1 MGSGPDRGD
10 RVINGAVVSRGGLL
24 PREILDRLGARGSD
38 LPGTDPTD
46 YGLVA
51 SERIA
56 DAVSRSWNRLVP
68 LWAEL
73 AATLEASALPAND
86 RHATTLTRDRWL
98 RPLLEELGFARSEFT
113 RGEITVEDRS
123 YPVSHLWGASVPV
136 HQLGAEVPLDRRTPG
151 VPGAASKSPHGLV
164 QEFLNRSPAHLW
176 GIVTNGRL
184 LRVLRDNVSLTRQAY
199 LEFDLERIFS
209 DNSYSDFTVLWLCGH
224 ATRFAGDPPSQCLL
238 EQWNTEAARAG
249 TRALDRLRDGVETA
263 IKKLGEGFLA
273 HRDNADL
280 RRRLREGELAAD
292 DYLRALLRT
301 VYRLLFLLV
310 TESRDLLLDP
320 TADEAAQ
327 ARYRAFYSMERLR
340 TLAVRQR
347 GSPHRDLWEQHR
359 VVARALGHEDGAPA
373 IGITPLGGDL
383 WSEEFVSALGDDVID
398 NHHLLAAVRA
408 LCSVRDHEARVTRP
422 VDYRNLGVEELGS
435 IYESLLE
442 LHAEIGSGPQPS
454 FDLAAAAG
462 SERKT
467 TGSYYT
473 PSSLIDR
480 LLDSALDPVMDE
492 AQTADDPEA
501 GLLALR
507 VLDPACGSG
516 HFLIAAAHRI
526 ANRLAAVRSGE
537 EEPNPEMLRHAL
549 RQVIG
554 HCVYGIDKNP
564 MAVELCK
571 VSLWLEAMEPGRPLN
586 FLDHHVVCG
595 NSLLGTTPRLLAD
608 GVPNEAF
615 KALTG
620 DDKEQVSALRK
631 ANRAERK
638 QRMQGMLAW
647 DLPQAS
653 YSAELRRAFAVI
665 DSYSD
670 ESVRLVRQK
679 ESEYRDL
686 QESEFAVVPKLAAD
700 AWCAAFVVSKTAN
713 SPAITDRIV
722 RVLAGAPGS
731 VDEETIEEI
740 NRLADEY
747 QFLHLHLA
755 FPDIF
760 SIPRN
765 LDDATNKQCGWSGG
779 FTCVLGNPPW
789 DQIQYDPR
797 ETFAVSHPEIAIAP
811 TMAARNAFIDELASL
826 EPQVHERYLGDVR
839 HLDGLKHFIHASNKY
854 PLGSVGRLN
863 TAPLFVEIMW
873 DTISPAG
880 RVGAITPTGIATDS
894 FTQSFFNAMIDR
906 QSLVSLYDFEN
917 RKKFFNIDSRMKFSL
932 LTLTGDTRP
941 AQEVHLLFFAHDISD
956 LDDTRRRFTL
966 SPADFRLINPNTRT
980 CPIFRNHRDA
990 QITKTIY
997 RRTPVLIREF
1007 DPITTSSQPGP
1018 WGYSSGNPWNAQFQ
1032 LMFMMNTDS
1041 GLFHTRTELESKGW
1055 ELCGNIFRQRGE
1067 RYLPLYEAKMVTFF
1081 DHRAADVVKSPT
1093 ARVRQNQPRYIPNNL
1108 KQDPCRVAY
1117 PESWISAD
1125 EFHSRNS
1132 ASYLSLLGFK
1142 DITSATNE
1150 RTLICTIIPPTAV
1163 GATIP
1168 LIHVSNEFM
1177 AALNVVLCSYLC
1189 DFVARQKVGGNHIN
1203 AFFMKQLAVL
1213 PPNSVL
1219 PANSF
1224 VNPRVLELAFTAWDL
1239 TGFARN
1245 LGYLG
1250 PPFRWDDERRALMRA
1265 ELDALMFHLYGIDRD
1280 DVDYI
1285 MGTFPIVERKDR
1297 ERYDGAYRTKDLILD
1312 RYDALAPFIPPAASP
1327 TTTPQLTPD
1336 SLNGYQTFL
1345 DPPPAD
1351 PSVAHPAS
1359 TRPPWA

>member
-1 MGSGPDRGD
+1 MTG
-10 RVINGAVVSRGGLL
+10 GAVVSRGGLL
-24 PREILDRLGARGSD
+24 PREILDRLSARSPD
-38 LPGTDPTD
+38 LPGTAPTD
-46 YGLVA
+46 YRLVE

-68 LWAEL
+68 LWADL
-73 AATLEASALPAND
+73 ATTLEAKALPAND

-113 RGEITVEDRS
+113 RGEITLEDRS

-310 TESRDLLLDP
+310 TESRDLLLHP
-320 TADEAAQ
+320 EASEAAQ

-340 TLAVRQR
+340 TLAARQR

-359 VVARALGHEDGAPA
+359 VVARALGDEGGASA
-373 IGITPLGGDL
+373 IGIAPLGGDL
-383 WSEEFVSALGDDVID
+383 WSSEFVSALGEAVID

-408 LCSVRDHEARVTRP
+408 LCSVRDREARVTRP

-480 LLDSALDPVMDE
+480 LLKSALDPVIEE
-492 AQTADDPEA
+492 AEAADNPEA
-501 GLLALR
+501 ALLALR

-526 ANRLAAVRSGE
+526 ANRLGCLRSEGN
-537 EEPNPEMLRHAL
+537 EPDPEMLRHAL

-571 VSLWLEAMEPGRPLN
+571 VSLWLEAVEPGLPLN

-595 NSLLGTTPRLLAD
+595 NSLLGTTPKLLAD

-620 DDKEQVSALRK
+620 DDKEQVKKLRK
-631 ANRAERK
+631 ANRAERS
-638 QRMQGMLAW
+638 QRDQGMFTW
-647 DLPQAS
+647 DSPQAA
-653 YSAELRRAFAVI
+653 YSAELRDGFAII
-665 DSYSD
+665 DD
-670 ESVRLVRQK
+670 FDDDTLFGQAAK
-679 ESEYRDL
+679 EQRYRKL
-686 QESEFAVVPKLAAD
+686 QESEAAQRSKLAAD
-700 AWCAAFVVSKTAN
+700 AWCAAFVVHKTAD
-713 SPAITDRIV
+713 SPAITDRTV
-722 RVLAGAPGS
+722 RILSDESSS
-731 VDEETIEEI
+731 VDEETLKEI

-747 QFLHLHLA
+747 QFLHLHLT

-760 SIPRN
+760 TIPEN

-789 DQIQYDPR
+789 DTV
-797 ETFAVSHPEIAIAP
+797 EFKEKEFFAVRCPEITDATGTYRKGLIKKTGCDRSRAI
-811 TMAARNAFIDELASL
+811 
-826 EPQVHERYLGDVR
+826 
-839 HLDGLKHFIHASNKY
+839 
-854 PLGSVGRLN
+854 
-863 TAPLFVEIMW
+863 
-873 DTISPAG
+873 
-880 RVGAITPTGIATDS
+880 
-894 FTQSFFNAMIDR
+894 
-906 QSLVSLYDFEN
+906 
-917 RKKFFNIDSRMKFSL
+917 
-932 LTLTGDTRP
+932 
-941 AQEVHLLFFAHDISD
+941 
-956 LDDTRRRFTL
+956 
-966 SPADFRLINPNTRT
+966 
-980 CPIFRNHRDA
+980 
-990 QITKTIY
+990 
-997 RRTPVLIREF
+997 
-1007 DPITTSSQPGP
+1007 
-1018 WGYSSGNPWNAQFQ
+1018 QF
-1032 LMFMMNTDS
+1032 L
-1041 GLFHTRTELESKGW
+1041 
-1055 ELCGNIFRQRGE
+1055 
-1067 RYLPLYEAKMVTFF
+1067 
-1081 DHRAADVVKSPT
+1081 
-1093 ARVRQNQPRYIPNNL
+1093 
-1108 KQDPCRVAY
+1108 
-1117 PESWISAD
+1117 
-1125 EFHSRNS
+1125 
-1132 ASYLSLLGFK
+1132 
-1142 DITSATNE
+1142 
-1150 RTLICTIIPPTAV
+1150 
-1163 GATIP
+1163 
-1168 LIHVSNEFM
+1168 
-1177 AALNVVLCSYLC
+1177 
-1189 DFVARQKVGGNHIN
+1189 
-1203 AFFMKQLAVL
+1203 
-1213 PPNSVL
+1213 
-1219 PANSF
+1219 
-1224 VNPRVLELAFTAWDL
+1224 
-1239 TGFARN
+1239 
-1245 LGYLG
+1245 
-1250 PPFRWDDERRALMRA
+1250 
-1265 ELDALMFHLYGIDRD
+1265 
-1280 DVDYI
+1280 
-1285 MGTFPIVERKDR
+1285 
-1297 ERYDGAYRTKDLILD
+1297 
-1312 RYDALAPFIPPAASP
+1312 
-1327 TTTPQLTPD
+1327 
-1336 SLNGYQTFL
+1336 
-1345 DPPPAD
+1345 
-1351 PSVAHPAS
+1351 
-1359 TRPPWA
+1359 